1 MPSAPGDIRLSTVT
15 GDFNP
20 LLTIHTANS
29 AYLSGAVP
37 LTVTGPM

>member
-1 MPSAPGDIRLSTVT
+1 LSTVT
-15 GDFNP
+15 SADFNP

-37 LTVTGPM
+37 LT